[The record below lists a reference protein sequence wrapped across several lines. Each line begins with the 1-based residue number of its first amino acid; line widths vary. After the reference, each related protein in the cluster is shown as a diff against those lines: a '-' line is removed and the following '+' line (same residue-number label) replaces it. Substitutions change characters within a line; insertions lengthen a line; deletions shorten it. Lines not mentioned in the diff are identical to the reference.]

1 MNSRGRSPRMH
12 ERGAQPSKEKGLRV
26 TSSSRNKI
34 PSADLVRRVSDIEDE
49 LDLRVINSD
58 RRGTSSVTTRGA
70 TNMVRERW
78 SKPNLKSR

>member
-1 MNSRGRSPRMH
+1 MEGHQGCTRGV
-12 ERGAQPSKEKGLRV
+12 PSQAKKKVCESLRV
-26 TSSSRNKI
+26 QEIKI